1 MSFLSLLKYIAIQHT
16 HKTRT
21 QLTYAHTHTLLK
33 ADHQYEVFQI
43 HLLTNHAASN
53 LEQVI

>member
-43 HLLTNHAASN
+43 RLLTNHAASN